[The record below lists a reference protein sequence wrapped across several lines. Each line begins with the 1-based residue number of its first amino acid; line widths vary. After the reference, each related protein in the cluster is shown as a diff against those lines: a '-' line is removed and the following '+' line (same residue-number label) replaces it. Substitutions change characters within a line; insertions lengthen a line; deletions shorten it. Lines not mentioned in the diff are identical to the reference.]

1 MSFEMTGINA
11 SAVWPYLAHVDYEL
25 GRTRELTEKEMELNL
40 MLAQERRRQLQLLI
54 ELEKLRQAR
63 ASRAEQLGEVVECR
77 AHSEPAVNS
86 LAAGKATVSESVLR
100 TERECAASS
109 EREKQ
114 MPGVLLTTQAAGRS
128 EVPCSDVVAGDSPD
142 TAPLCSQCVENE
154 THAALT
160 AARTAGLETELG
172 SDLIAE
178 ANAREDTASP
188 KQYQEVFELQGS
200 CPSFDPLVNSC
211 NGYEEMMIASSPS
224 AGAVEASL
232 AERPRGGNCEAD
244 RVSGAYSVAS
254 LLEPVDTV
262 GATPVAVA
270 SELPDSIGETRRE
283 LAQIGRS
290 AAKAVEAGADTFDA
304 GTLRRGRSQ
313 AHCGDGS
320 PHVLQAHSLLANNGL
335 RQSADDK
342 GGSLGTVAATEPTL
356 RERATIMATLNYR
369 SLCSHSLRVLA
380 IEVSLAPGGDP
391 TGAAGVCRRVARGC
405 MFNFRFLVNCFDPGG
420 QGI

>member
-154 THAALT
+154 THAAIT

-178 ANAREDTASP
+178 ANARQDTASP
-188 KQYQEVFELQGS
+188 KQYQEVSELQGS
-200 CPSFDPLVNSC
+200 CPSFDPLGNSC
-211 NGYEEMMIASSPS
+211 DGYEESMIASSPS
-224 AGAVEASL
+224 AGAVETSL
-232 AERPRGGNCEAD
+232 VERPRGGNCEAD

-270 SELPDSIGETRRE
+270 GELPDSIGKTRRE
-283 LAQIGRS
+283 LAQVGRS
-290 AAKAVEAGADTFDA
+290 AATAVEASADTFEA
-304 GTLRRGRSQ
+304 GTLRRGQPR
-313 AHCGDGS
+313 AHCRENG
-320 PHVLQAHSLLANNGL
+320 PHTFEEHPLESNFCWRRPAEEM
-335 RQSADDK
+335 
-342 GGSLGTVAATEPTL
+342 GGPSRVSTATELTVGARSTL
-356 RERATIMATLNYR
+356 VDTLSYR
-369 SLCSHSLRVLA
+369 SLCSHSLCVLA
-380 IEVSLAPGGDP
+380 IEVSLAPGADP
-391 TGAAGVCRRVARGC
+391 TGAAGVCRLFGNNSAS
-405 MFNFRFLVNCFDPGG
+405 
-420 QGI
+420 

>member
-1 MSFEMTGINA
+1 
-11 SAVWPYLAHVDYEL
+11 
-25 GRTRELTEKEMELNL
+25 MELNL

-54 ELEKLRQAR
+54 ELAKLKQAK
-63 ASRAEQLGEVVECR
+63 ASRAELVGKVIECR
-77 AHSEPAVNS
+77 ADSEPAANS
-86 LAAGKATVSESVLR
+86 LAAEKAAVSPGVLR

-109 EREKQ
+109 EPEKQ
-114 MPGVLLTTQAAGRS
+114 IQGMLLAAQVAGRG
-128 EVPCSDVVAGDSPD
+128 EVPCSDVVAGNSPD
-142 TAPLCSQCVENE
+142 IPPLCSQDMEAE
-154 THAALT
+154 TQATLT
-160 AARTAGLETELG
+160 ATRTAGLETELG
-172 SDLIAE
+172 SDLIVG
-178 ANAREDTASP
+178 ANAREDPASLRP
-188 KQYQEVFELQGS
+188 YQDASNLQESCKGFNTLSNNGCGGEVT
-200 CPSFDPLVNSC
+200 
-211 NGYEEMMIASSPS
+211 MIASSPG
-224 AGAVEASL
+224 AGAVETSL

-270 SELPDSIGETRRE
+270 GELPDSIGERRRE
-283 LAQIGRS
+283 LPQIGRS
-290 AAKAVEAGADTFDA
+290 AAKAVEAGADTFDT

-335 RQSADDK
+335 RQFADDM
-342 GGSLGTVAATEPTL
+342 GGPSCVSTATELMVGARSILVSTL
-356 RERATIMATLNYR
+356 SDRTI
-369 SLCSHSLRVLA
+369 CSHSLRVLA

-420 QGI
+420 EGI